1 MKEYLTIGKRS
12 KTEFVEKRSRFIG
25 SAFPVNN
32 REEAERIVSEL
43 KSEYWDAKHN
53 VFAYILREGNVKR
66 FSDDGEPQGTAGMPV
81 LDVIEKQ
88 GLCDVLV
95 VVTRYFGGV
104 LLGTGGL
111 VRAYSHSAALAIEA
125 AKPVL
130 MTPATECFLSCDYSS
145 YGTIQVFLNNEECKD
160 ITSVFEDDV
169 KINFYVKSDNLSGF
183 ENRLTE
189 LSNGKIELIK
199 KSEKFLPLKKSEK
212 FLPF

>member
-125 AKPVL
+125 AKLVL

-145 YGTIQVFLNNEECKD
+145 YGTIQAFLNNEECKD

-169 KINFYVKSDNLSGF
+169 KIKFYVKSDNLSGF

-199 KSEKFLPLKKSEK
+199 KSEKFLP
-212 FLPF
+212 F

>member
-1 MKEYLTIGKRS
+1 MNEYLTIEKKS

-25 SAFPVNN
+25 AAFPVSN

-53 VFAYILREGNVKR
+53 VFAYILREGNIKR

-125 AKPVL
+125 AKLVL

-145 YGTIQVFLNNEECKD
+145 FGTIQVFLNNEECKD

-169 KINFYVKSDNLSGF
+169 KIKFYVKSDNLSGF

-199 KSEKFLPLKKSEK
+199 KSEKFLP
-212 FLPF
+212 F

>member
-1 MKEYLTIGKRS
+1 MKEYLTIEKKS

-25 SAFPVNN
+25 AAFPVSN

-53 VFAYILREGNVKR
+53 VFAYILREGNIKR

-81 LDVIEKQ
+81 LDVIEKL

-199 KSEKFLPLKKSEK
+199 KSEKFLP
-212 FLPF
+212 F

>member
-53 VFAYILREGNVKR
+53 VFAYILREGNIKR

-125 AKPVL
+125 AKPIL

-199 KSEKFLPLKKSEK
+199 KSEKFLP
-212 FLPF
+212 F

>member
-1 MKEYLTIGKRS
+1 MNEYLTIEKKS
-12 KTEFVEKRSRFIG
+12 KTEFVEKCSRFIG
-25 SAFPVNN
+25 AAFPVSN

-145 YGTIQVFLNNEECKD
+145 YGTIQAFLNNEECKD

-199 KSEKFLPLKKSEK
+199 KSEKFLP
-212 FLPF
+212 F

>member
-1 MKEYLTIGKRS
+1 MNEYLTIEKKS

-25 SAFPVNN
+25 AAFPVSN

-81 LDVIEKQ
+81 LDVIEKL

-199 KSEKFLPLKKSEK
+199 KSEKFLP
-212 FLPF
+212 F

>member
-1 MKEYLTIGKRS
+1 
-12 KTEFVEKRSRFIG
+12 
-25 SAFPVNN
+25 
-32 REEAERIVSEL
+32 
-43 KSEYWDAKHN
+43 
-53 VFAYILREGNVKR
+53 
-66 FSDDGEPQGTAGMPV
+66 MPV

-125 AKPVL
+125 AKLVL

-145 YGTIQVFLNNEECKD
+145 YGTIQAFLNNEECKD

-169 KINFYVKSDNLSGF
+169 KIKFYVKSDNLSGF

-189 LSNGKIELIK
+189 LSNGKSELIK
-199 KSEKFLPLKKSEK
+199 KSEKFLP
-212 FLPF
+212 F

>member
-81 LDVIEKQ
+81 LDVIEKL

-145 YGTIQVFLNNEECKD
+145 YGTIQAFLNNEECKD

-199 KSEKFLPLKKSEK
+199 KSEKFLP
-212 FLPF
+212 F

>member
-125 AKPVL
+125 AKTVL
-130 MTPATECFLSCDYSS
+130 MTPVTECFLSCDYSS

-189 LSNGKIELIK
+189 LSNGKIELP
-199 KSEKFLPLKKSEK
+199 EDEF
-212 FLPF
+212 

>member
-53 VFAYILREGNVKR
+53 VFAYILREGNIKR

-169 KINFYVKSDNLSGF
+169 KIKFYVKSDNLSGF

-199 KSEKFLPLKKSEK
+199 KSEKFLS
-212 FLPF
+212 F

>member
-1 MKEYLTIGKRS
+1 MKEYLTIEKKS

-53 VFAYILREGNVKR
+53 VFAYVLREGNIKR

-111 VRAYSHSAALAIEA
+111 VRAYSHSAALAIEE

-130 MTPATECFLSCDYSS
+130 MTPATECFLTCDYSS
-145 YGTIQVFLNNEECKD
+145 YGAVQAFLNNEECKD
-160 ITSVFEDDV
+160 IYSVFEDDV
-169 KINFYVKSDNLSGF
+169 KITFYVKSDNLSGF

-189 LSNGKIELIK
+189 LSNGKIGLTK
-199 KSEKFLPLKKSEK
+199 KSEKFLT
-212 FLPF
+212 F

>member
-1 MKEYLTIGKRS
+1 MNEYLTIEKKS

-25 SAFPVNN
+25 AAFPVSN

-53 VFAYILREGNVKR
+53 VFAYILREGNIKR

-81 LDVIEKQ
+81 LDVIEKL

-125 AKPVL
+125 AKLVL

-145 YGTIQVFLNNEECKD
+145 YGTIQAFLNNEECKD

-169 KINFYVKSDNLSGF
+169 KIKFYVKSDNLSGF

-199 KSEKFLPLKKSEK
+199 KSEKFLP
-212 FLPF
+212 F

>member
-1 MKEYLTIGKRS
+1 MNEYLTIEKKS

-25 SAFPVNN
+25 AAFPVSN

-53 VFAYILREGNVKR
+53 VFAYILREGNIKR

-125 AKPVL
+125 AKLVL

-145 YGTIQVFLNNEECKD
+145 YGTIQAFLNNEECKD

-199 KSEKFLPLKKSEK
+199 KIEK

>member
-1 MKEYLTIGKRS
+1 MNEYLTIEKKS

-25 SAFPVNN
+25 AAFPVSN

-53 VFAYILREGNVKR
+53 VFAYILREGNIKR

-189 LSNGKIELIK
+189 LSNGKIKLIK
-199 KSEKFLPLKKSEK
+199 KSEKFLP
-212 FLPF
+212 F

>member
-81 LDVIEKQ
+81 LDVIEKR

-145 YGTIQVFLNNEECKD
+145 YGTIQAFLNNEECKD

-199 KSEKFLPLKKSEK
+199 KSEKFLP
-212 FLPF
+212 F

>member
-1 MKEYLTIGKRS
+1 MKEYLTIEKKS
-12 KTEFVEKRSRFIG
+12 KNEFVEKRSRFIG

-53 VFAYILREGNVKR
+53 VFAYVLREGNIKR

-111 VRAYSHSAALAIEA
+111 VRAYSHSAALAIEE

-130 MTPATECFLSCDYSS
+130 MTPATECFLTCDYSS
-145 YGTIQVFLNNEECKD
+145 YSAVQAFLNNEECKD
-160 ITSVFEDDV
+160 IYSVFEDDV
-169 KINFYVKSDNLSGF
+169 KITFYVKSDNLSGF

-189 LSNGKIELIK
+189 LSNGKIGLTK
-199 KSEKFLPLKKSEK
+199 NSEK

>member
-1 MKEYLTIGKRS
+1 MNEYLTIEKKS

-125 AKPVL
+125 AKLVL

-145 YGTIQVFLNNEECKD
+145 YGTIQAFLNNEECKD

-199 KSEKFLPLKKSEK
+199 KSEKFLP
-212 FLPF
+212 F

>member
-25 SAFPVNN
+25 AAFPVSN

-81 LDVIEKQ
+81 LDVIEKL

-145 YGTIQVFLNNEECKD
+145 YGTIQAFLNNEECKD

-199 KSEKFLPLKKSEK
+199 KSEKFLP
-212 FLPF
+212 F

>member
-32 REEAERIVSEL
+32 MEEAERIVSEL

-130 MTPATECFLSCDYSS
+130 MTPATDCFLSCDYSS
-145 YGTIQVFLNNEECKD
+145 YGTIQAFLNNEECKD

-199 KSEKFLPLKKSEK
+199 KSEKFLP
-212 FLPF
+212 F

>member
-1 MKEYLTIGKRS
+1 MNEYLTIGKRS

-199 KSEKFLPLKKSEK
+199 KSEKFLP
-212 FLPF
+212 F